1 METKRYLKA
10 LGDNVYGIRKDK
22 KMNQVEFYNFLFP
35 DNALN
40 DENKKKKMNM
50 IENSK
55 QTYVDWEL
63 LIALCEK
70 CDVSADYI
78 LGLQKDYSS
87 HEREFICDYTG
98 LEEKAVKKL
107 HKWNLARNNGTDVS
121 KLDDAFCGDDADAQY
136 NKTREKQEGLQLL
149 KIINYL
155 FTEGVRR
162 NPDRRGKKEP
172 YTNLTIL
179 YALYMLTLAKPEIM
193 DAYLSEESLEGHW
206 DIFNPRILE
215 MDISKCQIT
224 VDASKPFFL
233 RDSTKLWHF
242 CSAKQI
248 IELYARKEL
257 DKSIDRLVEQLRK
270 EE

>member
-1 METKRYLKA
+1 MEIKRYLDA
-10 LGDNVYGIRKDK
+10 LGDYVYRIRKEK
-22 KMNQVEFYNFLFP
+22 KMNQVEFYDYLFP
-35 DNALN
+35 DNTLY
-40 DENKKKKMNM
+40 DENKKKKMNA
-50 IENSK
+50 IEHSK
-55 QTYVDWEL
+55 QKYVDWEL
-63 LIALCEK
+63 LITLCEK

-78 LGLQKDYSS
+78 LGLRKDYSS
-87 HEREFICDYTG
+87 HEREFICNYTG
-98 LEEKAVKKL
+98 LEEKAVRKL
-107 HKWNLARNNGTDVS
+107 HKWNLAKNNGTDIS
-121 KLDDAFCGDDADAQY
+121 KLDDAFCGDDADEQY
-136 NKTREKQEGLQLL
+136 NKTREKQEGMQLL

-193 DAYLSEESLEGHW
+193 NAYLSNESLEGNW
-206 DIFNPRILE
+206 DLFNFSVTDVSER
-215 MDISKCQIT
+215 QVV

-242 CSAKQI
+242 CSAKII
-248 IELYARKEL
+248 IEQYARRQL
-257 DKSIDRLVEQLRK
+257 DKSIDRLVEQLSK